1 MGTFLNHSLKDS
13 EGPSSWLEFFA
24 LAGSAFAYLEET
36 PPVRGCDNL
45 DKEETFYRTIDESNK
60 LRVRERLQA
69 FSIAAEKIHLDRRT
83 GSYHLIVLDLEER
96 KVAIHTYGQGAL
108 NEASDEYAKV
118 EKEIS
123 KGNQIQA
130 VPVSA

>member
-1 MGTFLNHSLKDS
+1 MVTGIFDS
-13 EGPSSWLEFFA
+13 RRKNSFG
-24 LAGSAFAYLEET
+24 
-36 PPVRGCDNL
+36 
-45 DKEETFYRTIDESNK
+45 K
-60 LRVRERLQA
+60 
-69 FSIAAEKIHLDRRT
+69 RT

-96 KVAIHTYGQGAL
+96 KVVIHTYGQGVL

-123 KGNQIQA
+123 KGKQIQA